1 MTIRHEQPETCDKMD
16 LNGYILAFDLDGTL
30 VDTAPDII
38 DALNKV
44 LAEEGVKPFH
54 LEEARPM
61 IGRGSMELLRRAFGL
76 AGHPMLPEQ
85 EKPLLNRLLTLYE
98 AHINDHSIVYDGM
111 VAALDT
117 LEAAG
122 ARFAVCTNKPN
133 YLTIKL
139 LETLGLSQ
147 RFGSIK
153 GADVVPNKK
162 PAAGHLRACIDEMRG
177 DMAKV
182 IMIGDS
188 ETDFLTARAA
198 DVPCI
203 LFTHGYS
210 ERPLAE
216 LNADALLDHYRD
228 LPAAVLRCIK

>member
-1 MTIRHEQPETCDKMD
+1 MN

-38 DALNKV
+38 GALNKV
-44 LAEEGVKPFH
+44 LQEQGVKPYH
-54 LEEARPM
+54 LDDARPL
-61 IGRGSMELLRRAFGL
+61 IGRGAMELLRRAFAL
-76 AGHPMLPEQ
+76 AGAPMPAEQ
-85 EKPLLNRLLTLYE
+85 EKPLLGRLLDLYE
-98 AHINDHSIVYDGM
+98 QHINDLSKPYDGM
-111 VAALDT
+111 IAALDT

-122 ARFAVCTNKPN
+122 ARFAICTNKHN
-133 YLTIKL
+133 YLAVELINK
-139 LETLGLSQ
+139 LGLSH

-153 GADVVPNKK
+153 GADVVPHKK
-162 PAAGHLRACIDEMRG
+162 PAAGHLRACVDEMHG

-188 ETDFLTARAA
+188 ETDFLTAKAA

-216 LNADALLDHYRD
+216 LNADALLDHFRD
-228 LPAAVLRCIK
+228 LPAAVERCIK

>member
-1 MTIRHEQPETCDKMD
+1 MN

-30 VDTAPDII
+30 VDSAPDII
-38 DALNKV
+38 NALNVV
-44 LAEEGVKPFH
+44 LQEQGVKPYH
-54 LEEARPM
+54 LDEARPL
-61 IGRGSMELLRRAFGL
+61 IGRGAMELLRRGFAL
-76 AGHPMLPEQ
+76 AGAPLSADQ
-85 EKPLLNRLLTLYE
+85 EKPFLTRLLAHYE
-98 AHINDHSIVYDGM
+98 QHINDHSVVYDGLIE
-111 VAALDT
+111 ALDT

-133 YLTIKL
+133 YLAVKLIETI
-139 LETLGLSQ
+139 GLSH

-162 PAAGHLRACIDEMRG
+162 PAAGHLRACIDDMNG
-177 DMAKV
+177 DMTKTV
-182 IMIGDS
+182 MIGDS
-188 ETDFLTARAA
+188 ETDFLTAKAA

-228 LPAAVLRCIK
+228 LPAAVSACIK